1 MKKLITILLL
11 TFRLHAFSQDNPA
24 EGGGL
29 SVLTQHDDA
38 DGEALNGLSQTDPGD
53 GEGTAVPVDGGLSLL
68 LAAGAAYAGR
78 RLCRQD
84 GK

>member
-24 EGGGL
+24 EG
-29 SVLTQHDDA
+29 
-38 DGEALNGLSQTDPGD
+38 EALSGLSQADPGD

-78 RLCRQD
+78 RLFRQD